1 LNSGKPHRHILTATV
16 RNECIKP
23 TKIKKE
29 MKKMYE
35 KPSVDVIAME
45 TEQSMATLSSYN
57 TTGDETHPGFDII
70 EGNPPSGDG
79 TDLRG
84 NGAYNSDENWAKP
97 HNVWE

>member
-1 LNSGKPHRHILTATV
+1 
-16 RNECIKP
+16 
-23 TKIKKE
+23 

-45 TEQSMATLSSYN
+45 TEQSMATMSSYN
-57 TTGDETHPGFDII
+57 TTGDETNQGFDIN
-70 EGNPPSGDG
+70 EGNPSPDG

-84 NGAYNSDENWAKP
+84 NATYSSTDNWAKS

>member
-1 LNSGKPHRHILTATV
+1 
-16 RNECIKP
+16 
-23 TKIKKE
+23 

-45 TEQSMATLSSYN
+45 TEQSMATMSSYN
-57 TTGDETHPGFDII
+57 TTGDETNQGFDIN
-70 EGNPPSGDG
+70 EGNPPSDG

-84 NGAYNSDENWAKP
+84 NATYGSTDNRAKS

>member
-1 LNSGKPHRHILTATV
+1 MYKT
-16 RNECIKP
+16 NEN
-23 TKIKKE
+23 KKE

-45 TEQSMATLSSYN
+45 TEQSMATMSSYN
-57 TTGDETHPGFDII
+57 TTGDEANQGFDIY
-70 EGNPPSGDG
+70 EGNPSPDG

-84 NGAYNSDENWAKP
+84 NATYGPTDNWAKS

>member
-1 LNSGKPHRHILTATV
+1 
-16 RNECIKP
+16 
-23 TKIKKE
+23 

-45 TEQSMATLSSYN
+45 TEQSMATMSSYN
-57 TTGDETHPGFDII
+57 TTGDEANQGFDIN
-70 EGNPPSGDG
+70 EGDSPSDG

-84 NGAYNSDENWAKP
+84 NATYGPTDNLAKP

>member
-1 LNSGKPHRHILTATV
+1 
-16 RNECIKP
+16 
-23 TKIKKE
+23 

-57 TTGDETHPGFDII
+57 TTGDETNQGFDIN
-70 EGNPPSGDG
+70 EGNPPSDG

-84 NGAYNSDENWAKP
+84 DDPYGSTDNWAKP

>member
-1 LNSGKPHRHILTATV
+1 
-16 RNECIKP
+16 
-23 TKIKKE
+23 

-57 TTGDETHPGFDII
+57 TTGDEKDQGFDIN
-70 EGNPPSGDG
+70 EDNPPSDG

-84 NGAYNSDENWAKP
+84 DAQYGSTGNWAKP

>member
-1 LNSGKPHRHILTATV
+1 
-16 RNECIKP
+16 
-23 TKIKKE
+23 

-45 TEQSMATLSSYN
+45 TEQSMATMSSYN
-57 TTGDETHPGFDII
+57 TTGDETNQGFDING
-70 EGNPPSGDG
+70 GNPSSSDG

-84 NGAYNSDENWAKP
+84 NATYGSTDNWAKS

>member
-1 LNSGKPHRHILTATV
+1 
-16 RNECIKP
+16 
-23 TKIKKE
+23 

-57 TTGDETHPGFDII
+57 TTGEETNPGFDIN
-70 EGNPPSGDG
+70 EGNPPSDD

-84 NGAYNSDENWAKP
+84 DAPYGSTENLAKP

>member
-1 LNSGKPHRHILTATV
+1 
-16 RNECIKP
+16 
-23 TKIKKE
+23 

-45 TEQSMATLSSYN
+45 TEQSMATMSSYN
-57 TTGDETHPGFDII
+57 TTGDETNQGFDIY
-70 EGNPPSGDG
+70 EGNPSPDG

-84 NGAYNSDENWAKP
+84 NATYGPTDNLAKP

>member
-1 LNSGKPHRHILTATV
+1 
-16 RNECIKP
+16 
-23 TKIKKE
+23 

-57 TTGDETHPGFDII
+57 TTGDETNPGFDII

-84 NGAYNSDENWAKP
+84 NGAYNSDENWAKA

>member
-1 LNSGKPHRHILTATV
+1 
-16 RNECIKP
+16 
-23 TKIKKE
+23 

-57 TTGDETHPGFDII
+57 TTGDETNQGFDIN
-70 EGNPPSGDG
+70 EGNPPSDG

>member
-1 LNSGKPHRHILTATV
+1 
-16 RNECIKP
+16 
-23 TKIKKE
+23 

-45 TEQSMATLSSYN
+45 TEQSMATMSSYN
-57 TTGDETHPGFDII
+57 TTGDETNQGFDIN
-70 EGNPPSGDG
+70 EGDPPSDD

-84 NGAYNSDENWAKP
+84 NATYGPTDNLAKP

>member
-1 LNSGKPHRHILTATV
+1 
-16 RNECIKP
+16 
-23 TKIKKE
+23 
-29 MKKMYE
+29 
-35 KPSVDVIAME
+35 
-45 TEQSMATLSSYN
+45 MATLSSYN
-57 TTGDETHPGFDII
+57 TTGDETHQGFDII

>member
-1 LNSGKPHRHILTATV
+1 MYKT
-16 RNECIKP
+16 NEN
-23 TKIKKE
+23 KKE

-45 TEQSMATLSSYN
+45 TEQSMATMSSYN
-57 TTGDETHPGFDII
+57 TTGDETNQGFDIN
-70 EGNPPSGDG
+70 EGNPSPDG

-84 NGAYNSDENWAKP
+84 NATYSSTDNWAKS